1 MECPVK
7 LSDPLY
13 AKVKPVFIISKIF
26 GLNQFS
32 LPEPRYHVINVVY
45 SAALL
50 LVILAN
56 IMYLV
61 YDGNDL
67 NSTQNNVDT
76 KSKLPVITIYVRMM
90 FLILCNILFYVTC
103 VITHKYISA
112 IFTCVNYIDYNVQMF
127 QDGPD
132 QEKIQP
138 HHHRIGDFLFTCLI
152 LTSHLLGQVFRYL
165 VSFYSSYFV
174 FIYTIA
180 SLTSI
185 LLELQ
190 FVILLINI
198 RRSFCTLNSHLKR
211 NKHGS
216 FNAIVKKNI
225 MFYDFKHTKSFLNY
239 PFIKAML
246 RLHYYLCDVCSSIN
260 EVYGI
265 KILLIIGYDFLT
277 ITSILFKL
285 TSNLLS
291 TSSNSSSSISPV
303 GNENFNMMAH
313 IYLCLLKCFMLYLI
327 VRTTDGVTKEAGKLL
342 KISHKLQLK
351 NDQANLNLELQCFI
365 QRLER
370 HKISFTAYGFFPLDY
385 TLLYTIIGAAT
396 TYWVILVQ
404 FQLSYNI

>member
-1 MECPVK
+1 
-7 LSDPLY
+7 
-13 AKVKPVFIISKIF
+13 
-26 GLNQFS
+26 
-32 LPEPRYHVINVVY
+32 
-45 SAALL
+45 
-50 LVILAN
+50 
-56 IMYLV
+56 MYLV

-103 VITHKYISA
+103 VINHKYISA

-132 QEKIQP
+132 QVRKMSSKKLMVSPKKTVCGEKFGAKYQIKIFESYSLLFPCGSLGGTIVILWSYVILLFVAFQEKIQP

-260 EVYGI
+260 EV
-265 KILLIIGYDFLT
+265 
-277 ITSILFKL
+277 
-285 TSNLLS
+285 
-291 TSSNSSSSISPV
+291 
-303 GNENFNMMAH
+303 
-313 IYLCLLKCFMLYLI
+313 
-327 VRTTDGVTKEAGKLL
+327 
-342 KISHKLQLK
+342 
-351 NDQANLNLELQCFI
+351 
-365 QRLER
+365 
-370 HKISFTAYGFFPLDY
+370 LDK
-385 TLLYTIIGAAT
+385 
-396 TYWVILVQ
+396 
-404 FQLSYNI
+404 